1 MRCGNAGECLYQQ
14 LQVSWVAVKHLRL
27 LTVALAE
34 KCYNLKIQRADWK
47 PVLHKVCAGKQSIKV
62 LILLCRNCC
71 TKVALWRG
79 GTGDGRQNLEWIVLK
94 CLPKLLVPDAAIM
107 VKNRAVYCAHCQRSY
122 YMLLICYCRQFK
134 TLLCYAF
141 RGHAF

>member
-14 LQVSWVAVKHLRL
+14 LQVSWVLVQHLRL

-34 KCYNLKIQRADWK
+34 KCCDLKIQRADWK
-47 PVLHKVCAGKQSIKV
+47 PVLHKVCAGKKIRKGLNSALQK
-62 LILLCRNCC
+62 LLHRSCR
-71 TKVALWRG
+71 W
-79 GTGDGRQNLEWIVLK
+79 GRNLEWIVLK
-94 CLPKLLVPDAAIM
+94 YLPKLLVPDAAIM
-107 VKNRAVYCAHCQRSY
+107 VKNSAVYCTHYQWSY

-141 RGHAF
+141 RGHAFWKWERE